1 MDLRIVKTKRAI
13 KDAFFELRK
22 TTPLEKLWV
31 RDICKKALINKSTF
45 YNHYSDVFIL
55 SDELENEILVER
67 FEKFEYKDCLFSDP
81 QTFMEEI
88 PKAIDQNYEPIQ
100 ILFRGRME
108 VLYQKLQRQLY
119 DYYKDPNASPEYD
132 ILLTFIIGGAMQAMQ
147 EISSVKKYSVDLTVS
162 CLSDCIRKLSPVE
175 K

>member
-55 SDELENEILVER
+55 SDELENELLIER

-81 QTFMEEI
+81 KTFIKEI
-88 PKAIDQNYEPIQ
+88 PKAIDQNYEPIH
-100 ILFRGRME
+100 ILFHDRME

-147 EISSVKKYSVDLTVS
+147 EISSAKKYSVDLTVN
-162 CLSDCIRKLSPVE
+162 CLSDCIGKLSPVE